1 MFCIRACKN
10 ALETLQMVT
19 VAYCSTAI
27 CLQSLPMLACFIE
40 GKEDM
45 KDSARVGHS
54 STVKCAMF
62 TVVVQNLWEGRCAQV
77 LFLTH

>member
-1 MFCIRACKN
+1 MLWKHCKRFQWHI
-10 ALETLQMVT
+10 ALLK
-19 VAYCSTAI
+19 

-45 KDSARVGHS
+45 KDGARVGRS
-54 STVKCAMF
+54 STVKCAIF
-62 TVVVQNLWEGRCAQV
+62 TVVVQNLWEGSCAQG